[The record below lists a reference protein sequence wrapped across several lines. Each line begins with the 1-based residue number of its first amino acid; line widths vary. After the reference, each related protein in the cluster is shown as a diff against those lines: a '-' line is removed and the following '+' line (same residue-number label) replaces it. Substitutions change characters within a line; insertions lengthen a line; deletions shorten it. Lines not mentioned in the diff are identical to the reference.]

1 VVTNLL
7 DNAIKFTSETG
18 KIEVVVGV
26 HDGEAVLELKDDG
39 RGIDTATLPR
49 VFDFFAQGE
58 DSLDRA
64 HGGLGIGLTIVRGLV
79 ELHSGHVEAR
89 SEGAGQGS
97 TFVVR
102 LPLCAAPAVSSALQA
117 NAPSPSVQGLRV
129 LVIDDYEDARAALK
143 VLLEVFGHTV
153 RTAAD
158 GQRGVNIA
166 REWQPDVA
174 LVDIGLP
181 GMDGFA
187 VAARLRDIDGEIR
200 LFALTGYG
208 QDEVRARA
216 LKTGFDDCLVKPVSP
231 ELLNLLLS
239 NRVPVTALV

>member
-1 VVTNLL
+1 MVTNLL

-102 LPLCAAPAVSSALQA
+102 LPRRSRRLFRIASERSEPERARPA
-117 NAPSPSVQGLRV
+117 R
-129 LVIDDYEDARAALK
+129 
-143 VLLEVFGHTV
+143 FGH
-153 RTAAD
+153 R
-158 GQRGVNIA
+158 
-166 REWQPDVA
+166 
-174 LVDIGLP
+174 
-181 GMDGFA
+181 
-187 VAARLRDIDGEIR
+187 
-200 LFALTGYG
+200 
-208 QDEVRARA
+208 
-216 LKTGFDDCLVKPVSP
+216 
-231 ELLNLLLS
+231 
-239 NRVPVTALV
+239 